1 MLQRIPVRTPT
12 LPPATTTNAYR
23 CGRVV
28 VDPGSPW
35 ADEQARLA
43 GLLGGGVE
51 VILVT
56 HHHHDHVGGVADL
69 VARTGAQVWAHA
81 DARLDVHVDR
91 RLADDEVIDTGA
103 GRWRC
108 FHTPGHA
115 DGHLVF
121 VDEATGDVV
130 AGDLVAGEGTIVVAP
145 PEGHLRTYLASL
157 ERMISRTGVLHPA
170 HGPALTDGAG
180 ALRGYLAHRARRT
193 EQVRAAL
200 DRIGSGAS
208 ARGIAE
214 LVYDGIPGV
223 DLALASAQVSAHL
236 VWLEEEGL
244 ARRSAG
250 GGGGWQAARP

>member
-12 LPPATTTNAYR
+12 LLPATTTNAYR

-43 GLLGGGVE
+43 AELGSGIEIV
-51 VILVT
+51 LVT

-81 DARLDVHVDR
+81 DARLDVPVDR
-91 RLADDEVIDTGA
+91 RLVDDEVIDTGA

-108 FHTPGHA
+108 LHTPGHA

-121 VDEATGDVV
+121 VDEASGDVV
-130 AGDLVAGEGTIVVAP
+130 AGDMVAGEGTIVIGP

-157 ERMISRTGVLHPA
+157 ERMIPWTGVLHPA
-170 HGPALTDGAG
+170 HGPALTEGA
-180 ALRGYLAHRARRT
+180 ATLRGYMAHRARRT

-200 DRIGSGAS
+200 GGVGSGAS
-208 ARGIAE
+208 ARTLAE
-214 LVYDGIPGV
+214 IVYDGIPGV
-223 DLALASAQVSAHL
+223 DPGLASAQVSAHL
-236 VWLEEEGL
+236 IWLEEEGL

-250 GGGGWQAARP
+250 GGWQEARP